1 MKPMIKSKLIWLSL
15 FINFFISFQVYAND
29 TTQIS
34 DIFFKWTDRYNAYI
48 EEIKK
53 VGQTEEI
60 KKIKSWFDFLQEQ
73 ESLAIEQWKQ
83 LLLEKIKDQK
93 VDEIVDL
100 VSQKVLDIIL
110 KTSKDGYYI
119 VMWLWS
125 WDLLSI
131 WDDYLYIFPYNI
143 EWNFNAISQIKNEVE
158 IAKNN
163 VLNKKSDLTNL
174 EKLLKWYK
182 IKYIKINKN
191 TDINAT
197 LYIWN
202 KYWIKNQ
209 IQANFIS
216 NIVTVTPELKQY
228 EKDLPFF
235 VYTYITKDELINVLW
250 NDYLNKDIIVTL
262 GNMGSFYL
270 WFTNNL
276 QKVYV
281 ANLQNKWEFIYQYNI
296 EKRFYEYYI
305 LIWIFI
311 LGLLG
316 WFWLIYKYIYT
327 HKKSFSMLIE
337 DI

>member
-1 MKPMIKSKLIWLSL
+1 MIKSKLIWWSL
-15 FINFFISFQVYAND
+15 FIYFFMFFQVNAND
-29 TTQIS
+29 NIQIS
-34 DIFFKWTDRYNAYI
+34 DIFFRWTDRYNEY
-48 EEIKK
+48 KK
-53 VGQTEEI
+53 ELEKSLQTDEI

-73 ESLAIEQWKQ
+73 ESLVIEQWKQ
-83 LLLEKIKDQK
+83 LLLEKIKDKK

-110 KTSKDGYYI
+110 KTSKDWYYI
-119 VMWLWS
+119 VLWLWS
-125 WDLLSI
+125 WDLLTI
-131 WDDYLYIFPYNI
+131 WEDYIYIFPYDI
-143 EWNFNAISQIKNEVE
+143 KWNFDAISQIKNEVE

-174 EKLLKWYK
+174 EKILRGYK

-191 TDINAT
+191 TDINAG

-209 IQANFIS
+209 IQVNFIS

-228 EKDLPFF
+228 EKDMPFF
-235 VYTYITKDELINVLW
+235 LYTYVTKDELINILW
-250 NDYLNKDIIVTL
+250 TDYLNKDIIVTL
-262 GNMGSFYL
+262 WNMWSFYL

-305 LIWIFI
+305 LIGIFI
-311 LGLLG
+311 LWLVW